1 MAAVKNGV
9 ECLRQ
14 LKASQLHQLAVVLGS
29 ASSGS
34 KGTVA
39 DGICRTLE
47 SALLDTSDTS
57 NSLASSSA
65 HGSRHLSIVSI
76 DMGIQNLAYAHL
88 LAPQTSDRN
97 SESSQRTG
105 INRVPLLS
113 AWDRLAAFPAD
124 KQDNSITESGKSGS
138 YNPSKYASAAYH
150 FITELIAKYDPTH
163 ILIEQQRFR
172 SGGGSAVAEWTIRV
186 GVFEGMLHAILRTLR
201 EERKGKINLQ
211 TVTSINPAQTARFWL
226 EGSGRAESRIEPRK
240 ITGREGKQA
249 KINIV
254 GKSFLCPND
263 QLVETGAGQAK
274 AMETA
279 FLERWNGTSK
289 AAEATKATKAPLSPK
304 KVASSTSS
312 REFSEPKQPKLDDLA
327 DCLLQAIA
335 WLEWQRM
342 RELVTEDMSAPDP
355 VAAIQQRLQSVSQI
369 KAMPR
374 REHLRINKGLGQEVR
389 AEFPILKTA

>member
-1 MAAVKNGV
+1 MPSVKDGM

-39 DGICRTLE
+39 GGVLRSL
-47 SALLDTSDTS
+47 ALGRLDTSETS
-57 NSLASSSA
+57 DSFPSSSS
-65 HGSRHLSIVSI
+65 HRNHRLSIVSI

-88 LAPQTSDRN
+88 LASHSRDRN
-97 SESSQRTG
+97 SMPSQRVG
-105 INRVPLLS
+105 IRKFPLLS
-113 AWDRLAAFPAD
+113 SWERLAAFPVD
-124 KQDNSITESGKSGS
+124 KQDDSSTESGKSGS
-138 YNPSKYASAAYH
+138 YNPSRYASAAYH
-150 FITELIAKYDPTH
+150 FITDLITKYNPTH

-172 SGGGSAVAEWTIRV
+172 SGGGPAVAEWTIRV

-201 EERKGKINLQ
+201 EERKDKINLQ
-211 TVTSINPAQTARFWL
+211 AVTSINPAQTARFWL
-226 EGSGRAESRIEPRK
+226 EGSGRAESLIEPRK

-254 GKSFLCPND
+254 GKSFLSPKH

-279 FLERWNGTSK
+279 FLERWNGRSK
-289 AAEATKATKAPLSPK
+289 AAKAVVSRK
-304 KVASSTSS
+304 KVASSASS

-342 RELVTEDMSAPDP
+342 RELVTEDMSAPNP
-355 VAAIQQRLQSVSQI
+355 VTAIQQRLQSM
-369 KAMPR
+369 A
-374 REHLRINKGLGQEVR
+374 
-389 AEFPILKTA
+389 